1 MEAINIS
8 GNLAQ
13 PRGNGVAAK
22 ATGTSNTVPG
32 NGFAEVLASSV
43 AAATHAP
50 TTAARPAGSA
60 KMAHVPLETQTPP
73 TAKALVDQQ
82 ASDAVSAALAGSMAV
97 ALALATVT
105 QPIGTKAAHVD
116 GDQKGPCVG
125 TNSDSA
131 GDQASPVAAGT
142 AAAAV
147 EATAGKQAATT
158 ETTTVTA
165 TTESSAVVSTVA
177 AALTSSLATQMNQ
190 PVAASVAQPIDNSAP
205 VVALPAT
212 KSASGASTG
221 KGQAPVGPAL
231 QALVRQVKNLQ
242 SETAASKFGEPQ
254 HVVVATTL
262 RPGATVR
269 SGSDMGGSSRSTLVT
284 VQSLMPRQDLE
295 QLRNNLAVKAAPLA
309 SAAVG
314 DKAAV
319 VPSAEPQG
327 KNSGGQQ
334 TPRRGSDEAPNS
346 NSSGTVDGSFADLAV
361 KAAKQNSPAAPTG
374 DTVHGSDAAPA
385 TPPQISVPAMSGLR
399 VQGNGDG
406 ATMQAP
412 SASTT
417 PNAGPNW
424 RLPDDGTTKGVSTA
438 QLADAASHTEMR
450 IAMQT
455 DKLGNIEL
463 RAHLTGET
471 VGAAIT
477 VEKRDAHSILAVELP
492 ALQQA
497 LSEKSLRVEQV
508 ALFQGTLDLNH
519 SQSGKDA
526 EQQQANGAQH
536 QAKAWTM
543 QSSNSMNTEF
553 MHVSAFDSA
562 GRLNVRA

>member
-1 MEAINIS
+1 MEAINSS

-13 PRGNGVAAK
+13 LRGNGVVAK
-22 ATGTSNTVPG
+22 AVVTSNTAPG

-60 KMAHVPLETQTPP
+60 KTAHVRLETQTPP

-82 ASDAVSAALAGSMAV
+82 VTDAMSAALVGSMAV
-97 ALALATVT
+97 ALANVT
-105 QPIGTKAAHVD
+105 QPVGAEVTQPD

-125 TNSDSA
+125 THSDSA

-142 AAAAV
+142 APAAV
-147 EATAGKQAATT
+147 DANARKQDATSDTI
-158 ETTTVTA
+158 TVTA
-165 TTESSAVVSTVA
+165 TIESSEVVSTVS
-177 AALTSSLATQMNQ
+177 AALTTSLATQMNQ
-190 PVAASVAQPIDNSAP
+190 PVAASVPQSTDNSAP
-205 VVALPAT
+205 VIALPAN
-212 KSASGASTG
+212 KSVSGASTG
-221 KGQAPVGPAL
+221 TGQVVVDPAV
-231 QALVRQVKNLQ
+231 QAFVRQVKNLQ
-242 SETAASKFGEPQ
+242 SEIAASKFGEPQ
-254 HVVVATTL
+254 HVVVETTQ
-262 RPGATVR
+262 RPGATPR
-269 SGSDMGGSSRSTLVT
+269 RGSDLGASSSSTLVA

-295 QLRNNLAVKAAPLA
+295 QLRNNLAVKAAPLVN
-309 SAAVG
+309 AAVVN
-314 DKAAV
+314 KTAV

-334 TPRRGSDEAPNS
+334 TPRRGSDEASNS
-346 NSSGTVDGSFADLAV
+346 NSSGTTDGSFADLAV

-374 DTVHGSDAAPA
+374 DTAHGSDAALA
-385 TPPQISVPAMSGLR
+385 TPPPISVPAMSGLR
-399 VQGNGDG
+399 VLGNGDG
-406 ATMQAP
+406 ATKQAR
-412 SASTT
+412 SAPTT

-438 QLADAASHTEMR
+438 QLSDAASHTEMR
-450 IAMQT
+450 ITMQT

-463 RAHLTGET
+463 RAHLAGET

-477 VEKRDAHSILAVELP
+477 VEKRDAHSILAAELP

-497 LSEKSLRVEQV
+497 LSEKSSRVEQV

-519 SQSGKDA
+519 SQGGENA

-543 QSSNSMNTEF
+543 ESSNAPTMNTEF
-553 MHVSAFDSA
+553 VHVSAFDSA